1 MAVQTPSYWAEE
13 RYQPLIEVETAY
25 GNKVKIPERYL
36 PLWKMAQAGKKT
48 TIQHYEQ
55 AIADGSYDKPTKRA
69 KFAIDLRKVFVEK
82 YHE

>member
-1 MAVQTPSYWAEE
+1 MAVQTPSYWTEE

-36 PLWKMAQAGKKT
+36 PLWEMAQMGKET

-55 AIADGSYDKPTKRA
+55 AIAAGSYDKPTKRA